1 MNEWKEKYLEK
12 ANEIEDIKVSFEELK
27 RNIIVREEV
36 IELSHRESLE
46 SQNNLRR
53 QLEEHERLLEEAQNE
68 IDILQ
73 TENRTQQAQIAQAQ
87 GQLGSAE
94 CLLREREE

>member
-46 SQNNLRR
+46 S
-53 QLEEHERLLEEAQNE
+53 
-68 IDILQ
+68 
-73 TENRTQQAQIAQAQ
+73 
-87 GQLGSAE
+87 
-94 CLLREREE
+94 